1 MTCSRAPAAA
11 LCPLELGP
19 PFIKLLQ
26 VPVLPLQS
34 TRIFN
39 STSFFW
45 CNSAS
50 SPQKVNS
57 MGGGGSLV
65 SSDLTRRGCSVN
77 TCPRVDFN

>member
-19 PFIKLLQ
+19 PFIKLLP

-57 MGGGGSLV
+57 MGGGFSRVIGSDTQRMLGEYL
-65 SSDLTRRGCSVN
+65 SASGL
-77 TCPRVDFN
+77 